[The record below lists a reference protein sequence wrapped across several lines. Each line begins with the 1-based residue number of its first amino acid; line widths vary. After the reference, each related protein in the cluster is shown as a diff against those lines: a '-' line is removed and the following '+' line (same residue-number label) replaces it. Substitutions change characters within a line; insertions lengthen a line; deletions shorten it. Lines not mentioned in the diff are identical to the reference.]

1 MKSWEWRRARLLPTS
16 RRRTE
21 RWCFSFFCDV
31 QLALKLHPD
40 KNKAP
45 GADEAFKRVSAA
57 FSTLSDE
64 QKRRDYDVRPV
75 PLSSSCDI

>member
-1 MKSWEWRRARLLPTS
+1 M
-16 RRRTE
+16 
-21 RWCFSFFCDV
+21 

-40 KNKAP
+40 KNCAP

-64 QKRRDYDVRPV
+64 TKRSDYDNRPV
-75 PLSSSCDI
+75 RYILHFSQLAQRLK

>member
-1 MKSWEWRRARLLPTS
+1 ML
-16 RRRTE
+16 
-21 RWCFSFFCDV
+21 

-45 GADEAFKRVSAA
+45 GADEAFKRISAA

-64 QKRRDYDVRPV
+64 TKRQDYDQRPV
-75 PLSSSCDI
+75 YHLL